1 MLILD
6 FVWQRWML
14 FDVRSWERRCE
25 VRESGKAR
33 VLHDSKRC
41 IGSKQV
47 CLDKRVM
54 QIVRLWKMGLVLVL
68 LKASIKTPRIVVCV
82 SGKSPRVGT
91 RRRVESIRVWKNV
104 HRR

>member
-1 MLILD
+1 
-6 FVWQRWML
+6 ML

-54 QIVRLWKMGLVLVL
+54 QIVRLWRMGLVLVL
-68 LKASIKTPRIVVCV
+68 LKASINTTHRCV
-82 SGKSPRVGT
+82 RLWEKSPCRN
-91 RRRVESIRVWKNV
+91 KA
-104 HRR
+104 